1 MSGHTNRK
9 RRNGNNPR
17 ARDNQQRQR
26 GSDNRAGQPK
36 TTAPPAAE
44 QEAQTSE
51 PRAEE
56 RAEERAEQKVEQKSE
71 RQSER
76 ENNRPRRISQS
87 PASSVTQPNTPH
99 MPYVPYVP
107 EGTEKN
113 EKNEKNERTD
123 NPAQHSATGRETEP
137 TDEPLTPT
145 DRHEIV
151 NPRGRAPFAAASR
164 GGHAYIPAS
173 GPRMA
178 MNGQNGQNGHHNGNG
193 HMPEGRRTTT
203 SFATNDADGNDG
215 DGAGA
220 APKTWRIERL
230 NGGADT
236 TPHEPFR
243 TESRGEVGELIDT
256 LHELFA
262 QDRAMASQGSSA
274 RCGICY
280 LHFPLSALEYRE
292 AEGFYVCAGCKRALG
307 HNPLMMIRRQ
317 QPPHAG

>member
-36 TTAPPAAE
+36 NTAPPAAE
-44 QEAQTSE
+44 REAQTSE

-56 RAEERAEQKVEQKSE
+56 RAEGKAEQKVEQKSE
-71 RQSER
+71 RQPER
-76 ENNRPRRISQS
+76 ESNRPRRISQS

-113 EKNEKNERTD
+113 ERTD

-137 TDEPLTPT
+137 TDEPLAPT

-173 GPRMA
+173 GPRMG

-193 HMPEGRRTTT
+193 HMSEERRTIA
-203 SFATNDADGNDG
+203 SFAMRDTDGNDS

-292 AEGFYVCAGCKRALG
+292 AEGFYVCVGCKRALG

>member
-36 TTAPPAAE
+36 NTAPPAAE
-44 QEAQTSE
+44 QEAQASE

-56 RAEERAEQKVEQKSE
+56 RAEERAGQQVEQKSE
-71 RQSER
+71 RKTER
-76 ENNRPRRISQS
+76 ENNQPRRISQS
-87 PASSVTQPNTPH
+87 PAPNVTQPNAPH
-99 MPYVPYVP
+99 MSSVP
-107 EGTEKN
+107 EGTEKT
-113 EKNEKNERTD
+113 EKTERTD
-123 NPAQHSATGRETEP
+123 NPAQHSTTGRETEP
-137 TDEPLTPT
+137 PGEPLEPT
-145 DRHEIV
+145 ERHESV
-151 NPRGRAPFAAASR
+151 SPRGRAPFAAASR

-173 GPRMA
+173 SPRMG
-178 MNGQNGQNGHHNGNG
+178 MNGQNGQNGQNGHHNGTG
-193 HMPEGRRTTT
+193 HMPEERRSIA
-203 SFATNDADGNDG
+203 SFATRDADGNDG

-230 NGGADT
+230 NGGADM

-243 TESRGEVGELIDT
+243 PESRGAVGELIDT

-262 QDRAMASQGSSA
+262 QDRAMASQGGSA